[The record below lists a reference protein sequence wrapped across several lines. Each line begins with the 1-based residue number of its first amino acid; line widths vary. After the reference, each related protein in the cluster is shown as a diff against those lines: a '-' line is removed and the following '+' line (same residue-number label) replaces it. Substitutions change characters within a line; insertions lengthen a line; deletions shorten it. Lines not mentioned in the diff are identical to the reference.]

1 MAVHCRSLPGLK
13 LALAVFLFLVPI
25 ADLQAG
31 PELVTAEPARQRARL
46 TGYTRARS
54 VLDIA
59 TENSGKVE
67 TVDAEIGQPIGNNN
81 RFACLD
87 RTFIDLDIESN
98 RAEIARSHTEIE
110 YYSKQV
116 ERHRELVRQAS
127 SSEQKLDEYQRDLG
141 TRQQQLRILQLR
153 DRTLNERRERFCI
166 YAPAGWIVMERYI
179 EPGEWVR
186 IGDSVARVGN
196 FMQLLVPFALSMT
209 EYKALQAAGE
219 NLALELPDLNTR
231 TAARLERVSPGF
243 DEKSRKILVDLQIEG
258 SQILARGGI
267 RADLVL
273 DLPVASGTVIVP
285 ETAVEQRYEQYWLER
300 PDGERIP
307 VVYLGPASSIEPGQP
322 KVRVSHSSISSG
334 QKFVV
339 HNQ

>member
-1 MAVHCRSLPGLK
+1 MASHWPSLPGLK
-13 LALAVFLFLVPI
+13 LAIALLVLVQI
-25 ADLQAG
+25 AGVQAA
-31 PELVTAEPARQRARL
+31 PALVTAEPARQLARL

-59 TENSGKVE
+59 TETSGKVE
-67 TVDAEIGQPIGNNN
+67 TVDSEMGQPIGNNN

-87 RTFIDLDIESN
+87 RTFIDLDIEIN
-98 RAEIARSHTEIE
+98 RAEIARAHTQIE

-116 ERHRELVRQAS
+116 GRYRELVSQAS

-141 TRQQQLRILQLR
+141 TRQQQLRILELR

-166 YAPAGWIVMERYI
+166 SSPAGWIVMERYI

-186 IGDSVARVGN
+186 IGDAVARVGN

-219 NLALELPDLNTR
+219 TLVLELPDLHTR

-258 SQILARGGI
+258 DQVLGRGGI
-267 RADLVL
+267 RADLLL
-273 DLPVASGTVIVP
+273 DLPITNGALIVP

-307 VVYLGPASSIEPGQP
+307 VVYLGPASNAEPGQP
-322 KVRVSHSSISSG
+322 KVRVSHPSISSG

-339 HNQ
+339 HDR